1 MRPAVTFLLVTE
13 TPTQPPVAD
22 RRPAEWTF
30 HGDTRGDEYA
40 WLADREDPA
49 TIEYLTA
56 ENAYTEAATAHLAGL
71 RETLFTEI
79 KTRTLETD
87 LSLPV
92 RHHGFWYY
100 TRTEEGK
107 QYGIQCRVPV
117 TAGSGRDVP
126 PLPADGQPLP
136 DEEVLLDGN
145 ELAQGHDFFAL
156 GTFDVSPDGNWLA
169 YSSDY
174 TGDERYTVRIRNLAT
189 GELLDDEIVAVG
201 HGSAWSADASV
212 LFYIR
217 VDDAWRPHQVWRH
230 VIGTPTTRDE

>member
-1 MRPAVTFLLVTE
+1 MLVTD

-30 HGDTRGDEYA
+30 HGDTRSDEYA

-49 TIEYLTA
+49 TIAYLTA

-117 TAGSGRDVP
+117 TPGDGGDVP
-126 PLPADGQPLP
+126 PLPTDGQPLP
-136 DEEVLLDGN
+136 GEDVLLDGN
-145 ELAQGHDFFAL
+145 ELAAGA
-156 GTFDVSPDGNWLA
+156 
-169 YSSDY
+169 
-174 TGDERYTVRIRNLAT
+174 R
-189 GELLDDEIVAVG
+189 LLRA
-201 HGSAWSADASV
+201 
-212 LFYIR
+212 
-217 VDDAWRPHQVWRH
+217 RH
-230 VIGTPTTRDE
+230 VRREPRRQLARLLQRLLRRRALHRADPQPGHRRTPR